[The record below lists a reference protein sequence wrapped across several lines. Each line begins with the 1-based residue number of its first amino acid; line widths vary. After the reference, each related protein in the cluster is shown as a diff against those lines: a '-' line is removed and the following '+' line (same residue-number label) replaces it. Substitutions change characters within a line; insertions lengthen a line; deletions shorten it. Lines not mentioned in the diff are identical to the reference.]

1 MVRERLVRNGLP
13 AREGARL
20 RKYLAA
26 TPIHK
31 WPAPLQDAGF
41 NEVVQRG
48 GWFHWRNG
56 GPCDGLVPR

>member
-13 AREGARL
+13 AREGVRL
-20 RKYLAA
+20 RKYLVV

-48 GWFHWRNG
+48 GWIHWRNG
-56 GPCDGLVPR
+56 DHCDGLVPR